1 MSATSYIF
9 LDAVPDDEEFPGQN
23 ECILGDDSDADGDSW
38 TKTVVRV
45 VTPNA
50 LSTLLEVFSYYFVNA
65 MVTIS
70 AVIFIAG
77 ARTMVITTKIKRT
90 AVL

>member
-1 MSATSYIF
+1 M
-9 LDAVPDDEEFPGQN
+9 LM
-23 ECILGDDSDADGDSW
+23 GDNW
-38 TKTVVRV
+38 IKTIARV

-65 MVTIS
+65 MVTVS

-77 ARTMVITTKIKRT
+77 ARTMVITTRSRNCSILTNLMKSLSCRF
-90 AVL
+90 